1 MAGTNRVEIL
11 VVEDSP
17 TQAEQL
23 KYILEKRGF
32 KVSIASNGKEAL
44 ASLRSHKPDIVIT
57 DIVMPEM
64 NGYELCRQTRKDL
77 DLHDMPVV
85 LVTALTDPTE
95 VVKGLEAGANTFIT
109 KPYDEKYLIS
119 RIEYLMANKSLRKD
133 QKDEAG
139 INVFFSGEKCYIT
152 AERLQILDFLLST
165 YENAYLHN
173 RELLAAQAELTKL
186 NERLEETVEE
196 LEKARLEAENERRRL
211 EAAME
216 ARKLMEEELRRSRD
230 QLEMRVQERTAEL
243 QDGLREA
250 RGGNKGEAAGR
261 TAASP
266 GPENGGGR
274 HPRGRHS
281 PRFQQ
286 HPRGDTGQCR
296 DRHGRRCRRRARRG
310 TTWGGY

>member
-32 KVSIASNGKEAL
+32 NVSIASNGKEAL

-109 KPYDEKYLIS
+109 KPYDEKYLVS
-119 RIEYLMANKSLRKD
+119 RIEYLIANRDLRRD
-133 QKDEAG
+133 AKDEAG

-243 QDGLREA
+243 REA
-250 RGGNKGEAAGR
+250 YEKLVEETKERQRVEQQLRQAQKMEAVGTLAGGIAHDFNNILAAILGN
-261 TAASP
+261 AEIAM
-266 GPENGGGR
+266 
-274 HPRGRHS
+274 
-281 PRFQQ
+281 
-286 HPRGDTGQCR
+286 D
-296 DRHGRRCRRRARRG
+296 DRRRAARRG
-310 TTWGGY
+310 TTLSGS

>member
-1 MAGTNRVEIL
+1 MSETAATNHVEIL
-11 VVEDSP
+11 VVEDSA

-23 KYILEKRGF
+23 KYMLEKRGF

-133 QKDEAG
+133 QKDETG

-173 RELLAAQAELTKL
+173 RDLLAAQAELTEL
-186 NERLEETVEE
+186 NERLG
-196 LEKARLEAENERRRL
+196 RLSRSWRRRNWSF
-211 EAAME
+211 AG
-216 ARKLMEEELRRSRD
+216 RRD
-230 QLEMRVQERTAEL
+230 QLEMRVHERTAEI
-243 QDGLREA
+243 QDSLREA
-250 RGGNKGEAAGR
+250 CGGNKGEGAGR

-274 HPRGRHS
+274 HPRGGHS
-281 PRFQQ
+281 ARFQQ
-286 HPRGDTGQCR
+286 YPRSDIRQR
-296 DRHGRRCRRRARRG
+296 RNRHGRAAGERARRG
-310 TTWGGY
+310 TMLGGY